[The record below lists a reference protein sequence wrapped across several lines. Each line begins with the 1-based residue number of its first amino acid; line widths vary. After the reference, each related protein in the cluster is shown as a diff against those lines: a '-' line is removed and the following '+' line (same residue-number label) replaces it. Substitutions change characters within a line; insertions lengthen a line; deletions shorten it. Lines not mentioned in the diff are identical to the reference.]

1 MVSALW
7 AHPDHDQGRRW
18 LDKIAALGT
27 CVTNVVEVTT
37 WDAYCKKHEEV
48 VGFNVYGRART
59 LNFRQLTART
69 TKILAK
75 HNALI
80 PGPGS
85 LFTILPLRNLGRGE
99 ESVFETRCDHYWLE
113 VIAVS
118 REPSS
123 AAKADEWA
131 LALKQD
137 LQEND
142 PGNILDSAYIGFLD
156 NDELGLK
163 KVYGNKYDI
172 LLSIKKKLD
181 PKNVFRNS
189 VPKLVI

>member
-1 MVSALW
+1 M
-7 AHPDHDQGRRW
+7 
-18 LDKIAALGT
+18 
-27 CVTNVVEVTT
+27 
-37 WDAYCKKHEEV
+37 
-48 VGFNVYGRART
+48 
-59 LNFRQLTART
+59 
-69 TKILAK
+69 
-75 HNALI
+75 
-80 PGPGS
+80 
-85 LFTILPLRNLGRGE
+85 
-99 ESVFETRCDHYWLE
+99 FETRCDHYWLE